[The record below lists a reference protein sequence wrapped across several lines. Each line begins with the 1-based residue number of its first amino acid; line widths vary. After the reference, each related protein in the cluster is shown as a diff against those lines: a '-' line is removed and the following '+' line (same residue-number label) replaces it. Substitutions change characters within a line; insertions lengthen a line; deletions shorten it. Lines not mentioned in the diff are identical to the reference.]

1 MKANVPII
9 VIGQVDPQCACDH
22 TRSLHL
28 VTARLCLAAN
38 LINIRRSCSLRP
50 ERRDLPARQVSM
62 GPQEAL
68 PSAAMSVRN

>member
-28 VTARLCLAAN
+28 VTAGFCLASGQAGRACGC
-38 LINIRRSCSLRP
+38 IEFQQRP
-50 ERRDLPARQVSM
+50 RLMFPAAESR
-62 GPQEAL
+62 
-68 PSAAMSVRN
+68 